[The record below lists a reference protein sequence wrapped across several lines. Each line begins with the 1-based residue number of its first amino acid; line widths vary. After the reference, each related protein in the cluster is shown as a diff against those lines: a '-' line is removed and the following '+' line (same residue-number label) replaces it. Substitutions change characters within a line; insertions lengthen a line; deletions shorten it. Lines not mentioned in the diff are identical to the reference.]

1 MHSEDLFREDLQ
13 ELIERLVQNLN
24 KDVISEFEVI
34 LHMQFITERSEE
46 KSKSNVCFANHN
58 DELRDEYKEV
68 FAPIDILDYFFA
80 VLNSSSYG
88 GRYIEFLKT
97 DSLRELYPKNNE
109 EFWQLVKLG
118 AEIRE
123 TSFADTTKL
132 VDEIIKMWNIF

>member
-1 MHSEDLFREDLQ
+1 
-13 ELIERLVQNLN
+13 
-24 KDVISEFEVI
+24 
-34 LHMQFITERSEE
+34 MQFISE
-46 KSKSNVCFANHN
+46 KSEVKSKGNVCFANHN